1 MSPESQPEL
10 IIRQAL
16 PTDAAACGQICFD
29 AFCTINQAHGFPCD
43 FPSAEVTIGLLTAL
57 FSDPHF
63 SCVVAESNGRILG
76 SNCLDQRSIIF
87 GVGPITI
94 DPAVQSRGLGRKLM
108 AAVITRANEKG
119 AAGVRLVQA
128 AFHNRSLSLYE
139 SLGFD
144 VREPLSCM
152 QGKTAQRSVPGCQV
166 RPAQL
171 ADLEACNDVSRR
183 VHGFARS
190 TDLKQGIE
198 RGTGQVVE
206 RDGRIT
212 GYASHL
218 ALFGHADA
226 ESNLDMQA
234 LIASSGPFGGSGILV
249 PSRNNELFRWCL
261 ANGLRVVQPMTLMTM
276 GLYNEPSGAWLPS
289 VIF

>member
-1 MSPESQPEL
+1 MSPESQPEIL
-10 IIRQAL
+10 IRQAV
-16 PTDAAACGQICFD
+16 PADAAACGQICFD
-29 AFCTINQAHGFPCD
+29 AFSIINQAHGFPCD
-43 FPSAEVTIGLLTAL
+43 FPSSEVTIGLLTAL
-57 FSDPHF
+57 IPDPHF
-63 SCVVAESNGRILG
+63 YCVVAESNGRILG
-76 SNCLDQRSIIF
+76 SNCLDERSVIF

-108 AAVITRANEKG
+108 EAVISRANEKG
-119 AAGVRLVQA
+119 AAGIRLVQA

-152 QGKTAQRSVPGCQV
+152 QGKTAQRTVHGCTV

-171 ADLEACNDVSRR
+171 ADREACDEVSLS

-198 RGTGQVVE
+198 QRSALVVE

-212 GYASHL
+212 GYTSNL
-218 ALFGHADA
+218 ALFGHTVA
-226 ESNLDMQA
+226 ETNLDLQA
-234 LIASSGPFGGSGILV
+234 LIASGGPFGGSGILV
-249 PSRNNELFRWCL
+249 PSRNNALFRWCL

-276 GLYNEPSGAWLPS
+276 GLYNEPSGAWMPS
-289 VIF
+289 VLY